1 MIFLALPL
9 VSQCDPGVIS
19 HAPPAP
25 IPVISHPSPPV
36 PVDHT
41 AVLTDQKC
49 HVEEVELYA
58 EVCTPT
64 IQRDCQKVRLKTQS
78 ISAKED
84 CVKVVRTVC
93 TETEELVDNEVCYYV
108 YNKEKQEAEATTVQV
123 TYEKKCEDEAQKV
136 CPENQ
141 YGHQGYCK
149 TVNNQVTS
157 NDEFLQLLH
166 IEILRFATMCH
177 L

>member
-1 MIFLALPL
+1 MVCYFNHVLNVLIQVLLTLPL
-9 VSQCDPGVIS
+9 IKASPGVIS
-19 HAPPAP
+19 HAPAAP
-25 IPVISHPSPPV
+25 IPVISHTSHPV
-36 PVDHT
+36 HVDHT
-41 AVLTDQKC
+41 HAITDQKC

-108 YNKEKQEAEATTVQV
+108 YNNDKQEAEATTVKV
-123 TYEKKCEDEAQKV
+123 EYEKKCEEEAQKV

-149 TVNNQVTS
+149 TVKNQVY
-157 NDEFLQLLH
+157 
-166 IEILRFATMCH
+166 MM
-177 L
+177 